1 LLVVVVVKYHEQMAY
16 EEQELEAWHCPRWGH
31 FDGDEEDG

>member
-1 LLVVVVVKYHEQMAY
+1 LLVVVVVKYHEQMIY
-16 EEQELEAWHCPRWGH
+16 EEQELEAWLRPRRKH